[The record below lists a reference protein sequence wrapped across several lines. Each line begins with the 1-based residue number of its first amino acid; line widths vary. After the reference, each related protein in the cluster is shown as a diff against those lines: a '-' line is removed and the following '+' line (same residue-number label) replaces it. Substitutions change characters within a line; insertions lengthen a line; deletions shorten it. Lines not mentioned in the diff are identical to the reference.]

1 MTNGN
6 LVIKFY
12 FFSLAISLLLIL
24 SAFSEEIQVSPLLK
38 LDEILPSYEEV
49 IDDETDF
56 IIDKKNETD
65 MIQESEEKKIV
76 VISILN
82 KITADVSQAK
92 LELKEHFLHDDLK
105 IYPIFCKINE
115 PNERPEVSAYIN
127 IYDRKNNKKLFAG
140 WMLKSLPSISS
151 LEHPLYDI
159 WINDCL

>member
-1 MTNGN
+1 MINGN

-12 FFSLAISLLLIL
+12 FFSFVISLLLIL
-24 SAFSEEIQVSPLLK
+24 SVFSEEVQVSPLIK

-56 IIDKKNETD
+56 IIDKKDEAETF
-65 MIQESEEKKIV
+65 QESEKNKIV

-82 KITADVSQAK
+82 KITADVSQFK
-92 LELKEHFLHDDLK
+92 LELKEHFFHDNLK
-105 IYPIFCKINE
+105 IYPIYCKINE

-127 IYDRKNNKKLFAG
+127 VYDRKNNKKLFAG
-140 WMLKSLPSISS
+140 WMLKTLPSISS